1 MAVIM
6 VVEDNPTNLK
16 LVRMV
21 LERSGYEVREAS
33 GAEEAIAA
41 IQGELPDLVL
51 GDVQLPGMDGFEA
64 MRLIKNTPLTAKLP
78 VVALPAFAMR
88 GDEERIMAS
97 GFGAYLAKPGRYPAL
112 LQTIARSISPLTC
125 LV

>member
-1 MAVIM
+1 MTVIM

-51 GDVQLPGMDGFEA
+51 MDVQLPGMDGFEA
-64 MRLIKNTPLTAKLP
+64 MRLIKNNPLTAKVP
-78 VVALPAFAMR
+78 VVALTAFAMR
-88 GDEERIMAS
+88 GDEEKILGS
-97 GFGAYLAKPGRYPAL
+97 GFDGYLAKPVRYPEL
-112 LQTIARSISPLTC
+112 LQTIARFVSL
-125 LV
+125 